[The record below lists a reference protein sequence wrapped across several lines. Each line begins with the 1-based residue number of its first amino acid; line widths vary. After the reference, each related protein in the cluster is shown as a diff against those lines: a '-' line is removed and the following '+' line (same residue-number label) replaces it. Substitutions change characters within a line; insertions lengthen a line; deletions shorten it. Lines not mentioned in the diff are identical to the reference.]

1 MNYAERAMLGLLLSA
16 AVLTL
21 GSSLATGQSE
31 SSQQKPQSSG
41 ISKGLRPMTDRG
53 QQVFNQNCSRCHS
66 QPQGFSPSVTGAV
79 ARHMRVRAN
88 LSEADYKALLH
99 FLNP

>member
-1 MNYAERAMLGLLLSA
+1 MNYAERVMLGLLLSA

-21 GSSLATGQSE
+21 GSSLATGRAE
-31 SSQQKPQSSG
+31 SPQPKPQSNSG
-41 ISKGLRPMTDRG
+41 AKASRPMPDRG

-66 QPQGFSPSVTGAV
+66 QPEGFSPSEAGAV

-88 LSEADYKALLH
+88 LSEEDYKALLH

>member
-21 GSSLATGQSE
+21 GSSLATGQAE
-31 SSQQKPQSSG
+31 SSQQKQSSG
-41 ISKGLRPMTDRG
+41 SSKGLRPMTDRG

-66 QPQGFSPSVTGAV
+66 QPQGFSPSVAGAV